1 METEKI
7 METGAEVVA
16 KASGNWKVIAASA
29 VATLGVAT
37 VVYFGSKKVKSA
49 IDERKT
55 KKNKVANAPIETTA
69 EVISEEK

>member
-37 VVYFGSKKVKSA
+37 VVYFGSKKVKAAVDS
-49 IDERKT
+49 RKA
-55 KKNKVANAPIETTA
+55 KKNEVVNAPIETTA
-69 EVISEEK
+69 EVVNEKK

>member
-7 METGAEVVA
+7 IETGAEVVA
-16 KASGNWKVIAASA
+16 KAQGNWKVIAASA

-49 IDERKT
+49 LDERKN
-55 KKNKVANAPIETTA
+55 KKIPAANAPVETTE
-69 EVISEEK
+69 EVVEEEK